1 MSKGNKGKIDN
12 LGRVVIPKTIRDAL
26 GIKHNDEISMTVDNA
41 KLIIIKGYKTCS
53 ICDTKD
59 VTTQVSD
66 KLLCDSCISEIK
78 GL

>member
-26 GIKHNDEISMTVDNA
+26 GIKHNDEISMTVDSA
-41 KLIIIKGYKTCS
+41 KLIITKGYKTCS

>member
-26 GIKHNDEISMTVDNA
+26 GIKHNDEISMTVDNT
-41 KLIIIKGYKTCS
+41 KLIITKGYKTCS

>member
-41 KLIIIKGYKTCS
+41 KLIITKGYKTFS

>member
-1 MSKGNKGKIDN
+1 MGKGNKGKIDN
-12 LGRVVIPKTIRDAL
+12 LGRIVIPKTIRDAL
-26 GIKHNDEISMTVDNA
+26 DVKHNDEISMTVDNA
-41 KLIIIKGYKTCS
+41 KLIITKGYKTCS

>member
-41 KLIIIKGYKTCS
+41 KLIITKGYKTCS

-59 VTTQVSD
+59 VTTKVSD

>member
-1 MSKGNKGKIDN
+1 
-12 LGRVVIPKTIRDAL
+12 
-26 GIKHNDEISMTVDNA
+26 MTVDNA
-41 KLIIIKGYKTCS
+41 KLIITKGYKTCS

>member
-26 GIKHNDEISMTVDNA
+26 GIKHNDEISMIVDNA
-41 KLIIIKGYKTCS
+41 KLIITKGYKTCS

>member
-41 KLIIIKGYKTCS
+41 KLIITKVYKTCS
-53 ICDTKD
+53 ICYTKD